1 MLLTLRQQEQS
12 LRINTPI
19 YFGQDGAMVLE
30 RLEAELLGDHD
41 GDHILG
47 GDLPPPSTSNVLD
60 ASIFPL
66 SSPRPLSCG
75 GHLAVGCVPQTLP
88 SSTYFSSS
96 NSKSTGKETRS
107 LSWQEEN
114 LEHST

>member
-1 MLLTLRQQEQS
+1 MLLIVRKQEQS

-41 GDHILG
+41 GNHIFG
-47 GDLPPPSTSNVLD
+47 GDLPPPSTSSVPD
-60 ASIFPL
+60 ASVFPL
-66 SSPRPLSCG
+66 SSQRPLSRG
-75 GHLAVGCVPQTLP
+75 GHSATGCVPQTLP
-88 SSTYFSSS
+88 SSTYSFSS
-96 NSKSTGKETRS
+96 NSKSIGKETRS
-107 LSWQEEN
+107 FSWQEEN